1 MIVNEK
7 ISSFPKS
14 QGELMMQ
21 VKLLS
26 SKGLA
31 FTAGIVTIAYN
42 EFKQFGE
49 VFQVRF
55 NKSQDF
61 DVWCQCRKIKNDT
74 GRISS

>member
-1 MIVNEK
+1 MIGNEK
-7 ISSFPKS
+7 ISSLQKN
-14 QGELMMQ
+14 QGELMIQ

-31 FTAGIVTIAYN
+31 FTAGIVTIAYS

-61 DVWCQCRKIKNDT
+61 DVWCECRKIKNDT
-74 GRISS
+74 CRINS